1 MFCKDNANRTQY
13 KIKGAR
19 LLYCIAKMQPKEGFL
34 GNYFLVED
42 VKKKGTSFIVIGTG
56 HGVKS
61 QTEMT
66 ASEIIWLSR
75 HRELETTFKYNDK
88 ECYKKYVLC

>member
-1 MFCKDNANRTQY
+1 MFPNRY
-13 KIKGAR
+13 DAY
-19 LLYCIAKMQPKEGFL
+19 LCFL

-66 ASEIIWLSR
+66 AAEIIWLSR
-75 HRELETTFKYNDK
+75 HRELETTFKPTTKNVIRNTYSVKVVK
-88 ECYKKYVLC
+88 EALK

>member
-1 MFCKDNANRTQY
+1 MTQLH
-13 KIKGAR
+13 R
-19 LLYCIAKMQPKEGFL
+19 LLIADARAILKGHVISYTYKKGFL

-75 HRELETTFKYNDK
+75 HRELETTFKHNDK